1 MAVRRW
7 SDLSDRNRRLI
18 ATVAVLDG
26 VLKLAALVDLRRRAA
41 EELRGSK
48 RVWGLAITFSNT
60 AGLVPLTYFLFGR
73 RQRGRD

>member
-18 ATVAVLDG
+18 AALAVLDG
-26 VLKLAALVDLRRRAA
+26 VLKAAALVDLRRRAA

-48 RVWGLAITFSNT
+48 KVWGLAITFSNS
-60 AGLVPLTYFLFGR
+60 AGLVPLAYFLLGR
-73 RQRGRD
+73 RKRGTD